1 MAATAATE
9 VTAAAMTATV
19 ATTAT
24 AAAMAATP
32 TAGTASMTAATA
44 TTVTAATIAVTAMMT
59 AREDAAAA
67 ARPPVAAR
75 PSGVTIPLAA
85 LAPSQGGTMLVTT
98 TGMMIAQMTAGR
110 RAAAQTLAQT
120 ELMSLLKGMM
130 PTCHPRAAMMT
141 VATGMIDCLQLR
153 CPILHMSP
161 LCQVGVRQQRLGQ
174 SAPGSSTPPMFSCLG
189 HKRRWGLLVLPVP
202 GLGENRDITLTGTWL
217 PFASHLCSS
226 SVTLSLHAIDASAS
240 HM

>member
-120 ELMSLLKGMM
+120 ELMSLLKGM
-130 PTCHPRAAMMT
+130 
-141 VATGMIDCLQLR
+141 IDCLQLR